1 MTETTV
7 PIVTANV
14 SRLTASLWIGGDLD
28 TRRMATARAQLAE
41 LMAAGINTIIDCRA
55 EWDDAGWV
63 TEDNPQIDYLWIGVD
78 DAGQRMPYD
87 WFDEGTA
94 YALEQIAGGH
104 VVLSHCHM
112 GINRGP
118 SMGFAILLAL
128 GWDPIEAL
136 DLIRCSRPIAF
147 VAYAEDA
154 LDWWLHTT
162 GAAAPD
168 RRRQRTRL
176 AQWRHENAMDVARVI
191 RRIRTEGV
199 A

>member
-7 PIVTANV
+7 PIVRANV

-28 TRRMATARAQLAE
+28 TRRLTMARAQLAE
-41 LMAAGINTIIDCRA
+41 LTAAGIDTIIDCRA
-55 EWDDAGWV
+55 EWDDADWV
-63 TEDNPQIDYLWIGVD
+63 TEENPQIDYLWIGVD

-87 WFDEGTA
+87 WFDDGTA

-118 SMGFAILLAL
+118 SMGFAILLTL

-136 DLIRCSRPIAF
+136 GLIRRERP
-147 VAYAEDA
+147 
-154 LDWWLHTT
+154 T
-162 GAAAPD
+162 GGAHSFREGPDDEAPRD
-168 RRRQRTRL
+168 PTGRIPRQRTSAL
-176 AQWRHENAMDVARVI
+176 DTCARRSALSGGPSI
-191 RRIRTEGV
+191 F
-199 A
+199 